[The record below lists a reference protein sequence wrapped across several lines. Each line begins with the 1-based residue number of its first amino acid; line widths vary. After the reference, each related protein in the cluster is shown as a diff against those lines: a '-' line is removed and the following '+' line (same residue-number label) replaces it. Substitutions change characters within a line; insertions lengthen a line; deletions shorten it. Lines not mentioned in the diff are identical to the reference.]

1 MAGFMM
7 KKKEK
12 GKDTEFDLKSK
23 RHSIRRENH
32 TGIPTQLKE
41 RVEEGMGVSLDDV
54 QVHYNSTLPEKLDAL
69 AYTRGNQVE
78 IGPGQERHL
87 PHELGHVVQQ
97 KLGAVRANARHSS
110 GVAMNTDTALE
121 RQADEIGS
129 GKKVGIFQRIWDN
142 IIQRQRRGNQNR
154 QNQLRRVQ
162 ESDANA
168 ERRTLAQWLENDQ
181 ELLNEVRAT
190 YQTSPAWWSIN
201 PDASEVFY
209 RRPEIVELIRRLYPA
224 RGHHPFGL
232 ALGGP
237 YEQQMMETGD
247 TLHNRNSTHV
257 SITNLQRRVIA
268 AIRAAQ

>member
-12 GKDTEFDLKSK
+12 EKDTEHALKSK
-23 RHSIRRENH
+23 RHSIRSENR
-32 TGIPTQLKE
+32 TGIPAQLKE

-110 GVAMNTDTALE
+110 GVAMNTDTVLE

-129 GKKVGIFQRIWDN
+129 GKKVGIFRRIWNN
-142 IIQRQRRGNQNR
+142 IIQRRRNQNR
-154 QNQLRRVQ
+154 KNQLRRVQ

-168 ERRTLAQWLENDQ
+168 ERRTLAQWLVNDQ
-181 ELLNEVRAT
+181 ALLGEVRQM
-190 YQTSPAWWSIN
+190 YQTYPDWWSID

-209 RRPEIVELIRRLYPA
+209 RRPDIVRLIRSLYPA

-237 YEQQMMETGD
+237 HEQQMMQTGD
-247 TLHNRNSTHV
+247 TLHNRNPMHV

-268 AIRAAQ
+268 AIQAAQ